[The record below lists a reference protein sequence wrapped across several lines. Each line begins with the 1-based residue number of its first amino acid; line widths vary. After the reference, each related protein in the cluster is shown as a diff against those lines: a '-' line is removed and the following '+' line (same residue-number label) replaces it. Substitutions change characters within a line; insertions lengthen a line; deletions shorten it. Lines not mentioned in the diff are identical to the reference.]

1 MYSRSRKD
9 KSSANFK
16 TAIGKHSKIYF
27 EVVKMSIKFPLYHWF
42 ITPSNDAY
50 IMPQNANDWANISAL
65 VQIEAMYQGMHT
77 VYEQSIQVVN
87 FKMDYHFS

>member
-1 MYSRSRKD
+1 
-9 KSSANFK
+9 
-16 TAIGKHSKIYF
+16 
-27 EVVKMSIKFPLYHWF
+27 
-42 ITPSNDAY
+42 
-50 IMPQNANDWANISAL
+50 MPQNANDWANISAL